1 MSLKNLPYLIILILV
16 VILFVQDAIKDR
28 YFPTKPITITK
39 IDTVWVH
46 DTIVVQGKPKLTKSK
61 ADTVWMTIPTYVPDT
76 NYHKLLV
83 QYRTLGNKYFRKN
96 SYTTKFNLGKFGYVS
111 VLDTI
116 VADTLKSSTLRPNLT
131 IPVVT
136 INNETTLPPHRQ
148 LYAGGGFGG
157 NANFP
162 INSINLGTIY
172 KDRKDRMY
180 GMMLEYDGHVQYKL
194 NRYWKI
200 KLK

>member
-1 MSLKNLPYLIILILV
+1 MNLKNLPYLIILVLIV
-16 VILFVQDAIKDR
+16 YLFLQDAITNR
-28 YFPTKPITITK
+28 FFPKEPITTVR

-46 DTIVVQGKPKLTKSK
+46 DTTIVQGKPHFTKGK
-61 ADTVWMTIPTYVPDT
+61 NDTVWMMIPQYVPDT

-96 SYTTKFNLGKFGYVS
+96 AYTTKFDLGKLGYVS

-116 VADTLKSSTLRPNLT
+116 ISDTLFSSTLHSNLT
-131 IPVVT
+131 IPTVT
-136 INNETTLPPHRQ
+136 IDKETTLPPHRQ
-148 LYAGGGFGG
+148 LYIGAGFGG
-157 NANFP
+157 NTISP
-162 INSINLGTIY
+162 INSINVGSIY

-180 GMMLEYDGHVQYKL
+180 GVILEYDGHVQYKL